1 MRSSKLE
8 NQLADLQLLSKCVAC
23 RKLQQTIERNLLLI
37 DIAKGNL
44 KGRGRTGGKASKPDD
59 LVRLYETLIENNDDL
74 NELAPEGDVDYAK
87 EVAAKA
93 LSYKAMRY
101 VRGLWS
107 SKHDTW

>member
-1 MRSSKLE
+1 M
-8 NQLADLQLLSKCVAC
+8 
-23 RKLQQTIERNLLLI
+23 I